1 MLELFMDSGYCYSF
15 PATRGMQAGKPFYI
29 AMCPMR
35 IIPRIFIFN
44 GEEVPPQLRAQ
55 RKLNAQRVPEISR
68 YLVEKPNDYVLSAL
82 TASVDAS
89 IKFAS
94 VDPDGENSNLGTLS
108 IPMDARMLINDG
120 QHRRAAIESAI
131 KENPD
136 LGHDNVAVLF
146 FIDEGLVRSQQ
157 MFVDLNMH
165 QVRPD
170 TSIVT
175 LYNHTDPESVMATT
189 VATSCHLF
197 EGLTDLENSSLAK
210 KSNKLFTL
218 SSIKHAN
225 RALLKKKRKD
235 KLTDADIAT
244 AKGYWDKLA
253 VILPFWKLVKEGKLA
268 ASSVRED
275 NIFSHGIVIQALGSL
290 GSYLLSQHPADWQD
304 YVDRLGDVE
313 WSKSNP
319 LWNGRS
325 IVYGRMTKTKS
336 ANSLTVNAL
345 KQHLGIELSPEEQ
358 DLENSFNN
366 DN

>member
-1 MLELFMDSGYCYSF
+1 METGYCYSF

-35 IIPRIFIFN
+35 IIPRIFIFD

-55 RKLNAQRVPEISR
+55 RKLNAQRVPEIAK
-68 YLVEKPNDYVLSAL
+68 YLIEKPTDYVLSAL

-89 IKFAS
+89 INFDS
-94 VDPDGENSNLGTLS
+94 IDPDGVNSNLGTLS

-120 QHRRAAIESAI
+120 QHRRAAIEDAI

-146 FIDEGLVRSQQ
+146 FIDEGLTRSQQ

-170 TSIVT
+170 TSLVT
-175 LYNHTDPESVMATT
+175 LYNHTDQESVLATE
-189 VATSCHLF
+189 VAKSCAPF
-197 EGLTDLENSSLAK
+197 EGLTDLESSSLSK

-235 KLTDADIAT
+235 KLTDLDIET
-244 AKGYWDKLA
+244 TKDFWNQLA
-253 VILPFWKLVKEGKLA
+253 EILPFWKLVKEGKLA

-275 NIFSHGIVIQALGSL
+275 NLFSHGIVIQAIATMGSH
-290 GSYLLSQHPADWQD
+290 LLSQYPNEWHS
-304 YVDRLGDVE
+304 YVRRLEDVD

-325 IVYGRMTKTKS
+325 IVHGRMTKTTR
-336 ANSLTVNAL
+336 ANHLTVNAL
-345 KQHLGIELSPEEQ
+345 KLHLGIELSPEEHV
-358 DLENSFNN
+358 LEDSFKN

>member
-1 MLELFMDSGYCYSF
+1 MESGYCYSF

-35 IIPRIFIFN
+35 IIPRIFIFD

-55 RKLNAQRVPEISR
+55 RKLNVQRVPDIAK
-68 YLVEKPNDYVLSAL
+68 YLLEKPTDYVLSAL

-89 IKFAS
+89 IKFDS
-94 VDPDGENSNLGTLS
+94 IDPGGANSNLGTLS

-120 QHRRAAIESAI
+120 QHRRAAIENAI

-170 TSIVT
+170 TSLVT
-175 LYNHTDPESVMATT
+175 LYNHTDPESVMATDI
-189 VATSCHLF
+189 ATTCSPF
-197 EGLTDLENSSLAK
+197 MGLTDLENSSLPK

-235 KLTDADIAT
+235 KLTDQDVET
-244 AKGYWDKLA
+244 AKSFWSQLA
-253 VILPFWKLVKEGKLA
+253 TVLPFWNLVKEGKIA

-275 NIFSHGIVIQALGSL
+275 NILSHGVVIQALGTL
-290 GSYLLSQHPADWQD
+290 GSHLLSQHPSTWIEH
-304 YVDRLGDVE
+304 VKNLNDVN

-319 LWNGRS
+319 VWNGRS
-325 IVYGRMTKTKS
+325 ILHGRMTKTTR
-336 ANSLTVNAL
+336 ANQLTVNAL
-345 KQHLGIELSPEEQ
+345 KLHLGLELSPEEQ
-358 DLENSFNN
+358 VLEDSFNN